1 MIIIYLF
8 GYYVSRHQEICKNR
22 LLGTPQTQM
31 YPTVVLIKQRG
42 LSREV
47 VKKQKR
53 YLFIHFKTM
62 EQFL

>member
-47 VKKQKR
+47 VKKQKI
-53 YLFIHFKTM
+53 FII
-62 EQFL
+62 